1 MLILAFS
8 GMNALQWTV
17 MPSDT
22 NRVES
27 LNKCAI
33 DHTNKS
39 KSFESCLEF
48 TYQQDKKMTL
58 EHLYAY
64 SGLPIS
70 FQRKTTETYKQCA
83 ARQNKA
89 CRKRLT
95 NTTETED
102 DIGLK
107 GIYPS

>member
-1 MLILAFS
+1 
-8 GMNALQWTV
+8 

-22 NRVES
+22 NGVQS
-27 LNKCAI
+27 LNKCAV

-39 KSFESCLEF
+39 KSLESCLEF
-48 TYQQDKKMTL
+48 TYQQDEKMIL
-58 EHLYAY
+58 EYLYAY
-64 SGLPIS
+64 RGLLIS

-89 CRKRLT
+89 CRKRLI

-107 GIYPS
+107 GIYPSQ